1 MIARVL
7 VLGGARSGKST
18 YAERLLLGRD
28 DVDYLATSYD
38 DPDDPEW
45 QQRLQLHRA
54 RRPAS
59 WRTLETLEVAQTLVE
74 ASDRPLLVDCLTL
87 WLDRQLD
94 LAGSWTGEPGAAATV
109 DAKTSE
115 LVAAFAQATRPVI
128 AVSNEV
134 GQGIV
139 PADAGARA
147 FRDELGRLNARV
159 AAVVDQVWFC
169 TAGLP
174 QRLK

>member
-7 VLGGARSGKST
+7 VLGGARSGKSS
-18 YAERLLLGRD
+18 YAERLLEHRP
-28 DVDYLATSYD
+28 DVDYLATSFD

-59 WRTLETLEVAQTLVE
+59 WRTLETLDVAQALVA
-74 ASDRPLLVDCLTL
+74 ASNRPLLIDCLTL
-87 WLDRQLD
+87 WLTRQLD
-94 LAGSWTGEPGAAATV
+94 AAGSWTGQPGAAATV
-109 DAKTSE
+109 EARTSE

-134 GQGIV
+134 GQGLV
-139 PADAGARA
+139 PADAGARL